1 MDQITT
7 NLIVEGLINQ
17 NIRTHESTIA
27 LQTLIILFY
36 FFIIIFSSYFI
47 RNMNVFVRS
56 FASIIAISLNLFIIF
71 NFQTQLN
78 VGKIL
83 LNVLSKL
90 SVEGYA
96 PMFKDSLVS
105 SGLEPGSEIVIIN
118 PILFKIYIIAFFLF
132 GILVPI
138 YLYLFAKWEKN

>member
-1 MDQITT
+1 
-7 NLIVEGLINQ
+7 
-17 NIRTHESTIA
+17 
-27 LQTLIILFY
+27 
-36 FFIIIFSSYFI
+36 
-47 RNMNVFVRS
+47 MNVFVRS